1 MSSLNIVLMQ
11 ADFSSNYLKKG
22 NPIIAT
28 EETADAIISQLKETN
43 ETLEDSLR
51 VFFYQL
57 KQSGI
62 FPKIKNLV
70 LPCICSN
77 LEEAQRNWV
86 NISEYEFGVS
96 KIDYGESKGLVFDS
110 VNKTIYRGASIQSAN
125 NNIINPSNSLVA
137 GNVTACFCTKGHKT
151 DYNFTHKTFIDVGG
165 ISYTSLKAQEISF
178 FQDSKNNIV
187 SIGEPAENINHPII
201 GTWHCS
207 DNDGYIS
214 AYTVKGQYFVINTN
228 PTEWT
233 KKNTPVTS
241 FGSIAVDT
249 HMYFILLSEGL
260 SKEEMMELYNIVD
273 TFLSSL

>member
-1 MSSLNIVLMQ
+1 MSSLNIVLTQ

-22 NPIIAT
+22 SPIITT
-28 EETADAIISQLKETN
+28 EETAEAIISQLKETN

-51 VFFYQL
+51 LFFYQL

-77 LEEAQRNWV
+77 FYEAQRNWI
-86 NISEYEFGVS
+86 NISEYELGVS
-96 KIDYGESKGLVFDS
+96 KSDYGESKGLVFDS
-110 VNKTIYRGASIQSAN
+110 VNKTIYRGANIQPAN
-125 NNIINPSNSLVA
+125 NTIINPSNSLVA
-137 GNVTACFCTKGHKT
+137 GNVTVCFCTKGHKI
-151 DYNFTHKTFIDVGG
+151 DYDFTRKSFIEVEGLR
-165 ISYTSLKAQEISF
+165 YTSLKAQEISF
-178 FQDSKNNIV
+178 YQDNKNNIL

-214 AYTVKGQYFVINTN
+214 AYTVKGQYFAKNTN

-233 KKNTPVTS
+233 MKNTPATS

-249 HMYFILLSEGL
+249 PMYFILLSEGL
-260 SKEEMMELYNIVD
+260 SKEEMMKLYNIVD